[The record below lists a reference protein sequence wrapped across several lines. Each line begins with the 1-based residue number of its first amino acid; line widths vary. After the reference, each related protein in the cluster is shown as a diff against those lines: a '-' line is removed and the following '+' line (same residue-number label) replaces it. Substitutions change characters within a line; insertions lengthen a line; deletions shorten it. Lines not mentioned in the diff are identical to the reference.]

1 MPLDSKYTEPSFLP
15 NSTVLL
21 LLQLAQMPRSPDWAI
36 SVSTKTAMTTTQP
49 TVFYSLHMHV
59 G

>member
-1 MPLDSKYTEPSFLP
+1 MPLDSKYTEASFLP

-21 LLQLAQMPRSPDWAI
+21 LLQLAQMLRSPDWAI
-36 SVSTKTAMTTTQP
+36 SVSIKTMTTTQP
-49 TVFYSLHMHV
+49 TVLYSLHMHA